1 MISIILSHTLRFAA
15 LILVQALVINNLSLG
30 YYVNPYIFPYFIMAI
45 PFSTP
50 SWLLIVIAFL
60 TGITADA
67 FSNSMGMHAA
77 ACVFMAFSRPAV
89 LAFLTP
95 KGSYENIDQPRLQ
108 GLGYAWFMVYTGVLT
123 LLHHLIYFYLEVF
136 SFDNFFLTLGKVF
149 LSTLFSALLILL
161 AVMIFSPGKK
171 RI

>member
-1 MISIILSHTLRFAA
+1 MINIIISYSFRFIA
-15 LILVQALVINNLSLG
+15 LILIQVLVINNLSLG
-30 YYVNPYIFPYFIMAI
+30 YYVNPYVFPFFVMSI
-45 PFSTP
+45 PFSTQP
-50 SWLLIVIAFL
+50 WLLILIAFF

-77 ACVFMAFSRPAV
+77 ACVFMAFARPAV
-89 LAFLTP
+89 LGFLTP

-108 GLGYAWFMVYTGVLT
+108 GLGYAWFIVYVGVLT

-136 SFDNFFLTLGKVF
+136 SFDNFFLTLGKSF
-149 LSTLFSALLILL
+149 LSTLVSTLLILL

-171 RI
+171 RL